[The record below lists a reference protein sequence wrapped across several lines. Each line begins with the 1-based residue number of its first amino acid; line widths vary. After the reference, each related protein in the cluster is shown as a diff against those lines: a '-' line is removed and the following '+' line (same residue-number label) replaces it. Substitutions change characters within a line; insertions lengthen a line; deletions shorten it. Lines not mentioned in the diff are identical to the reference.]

1 MSGWTERQSGKVK
14 IEHWSTSS
22 AIRII
27 VKKREEVKM
36 GVFEDVEEELW
47 LDYEEFGNLREVINQ
62 TDFP

>member
-1 MSGWTERQSGKVK
+1 
-14 IEHWSTSS
+14 
-22 AIRII
+22 
-27 VKKREEVKM
+27 M